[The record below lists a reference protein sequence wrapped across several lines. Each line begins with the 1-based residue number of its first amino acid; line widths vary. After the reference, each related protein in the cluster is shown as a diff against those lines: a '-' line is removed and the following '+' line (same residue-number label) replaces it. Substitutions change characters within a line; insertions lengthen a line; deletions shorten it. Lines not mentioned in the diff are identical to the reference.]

1 MGQGAPRCFQ
11 SPEDATRWQRSARYA
26 PAGSSS
32 FCVDCTPGF
41 QREMVKA
48 GLCDHPDVVFVTNP
62 QDGTTVGFK
71 PKDPAQVELFE
82 MA

>member
-1 MGQGAPRCFQ
+1 MSQSPPRCFQ
-11 SPEDATRWQRSARYA
+11 NPDDATLWQRSARYA

-32 FCVDCTPGF
+32 YCADCTRKF
-41 QREMVKA
+41 QMEMVEE
-48 GLCDHPDVVFVTNP
+48 GLCDHPDVIFVTNP
-62 QDGTTVGFK
+62 QDGTTTGFK